1 MFHRFG
7 VGLCSVRFFGGVL
20 STGLTATPA
29 LLGEIGSKMS
39 TASTEYFFRKF
50 KEINLQSN
58 HKLMNMR
65 LEFIISQKTDV
76 RHEIKVEFRM
86 NSTL

>member
-7 VGLCSVRFFGGVL
+7 LGLCSVRFFGGVL

-39 TASTEYFFRKF
+39 TASTEYFFFANF
-50 KEINLQSN
+50 KKISYNL
-58 HKLMNMR
+58 
-65 LEFIISQKTDV
+65 IIKY
-76 RHEIKVEFRM
+76 
-86 NSTL
+86 